1 MSNPLDVIVRTMEKA
16 REFMEYDFILGAEG
30 GESVMSPPRKQALAT
45 WQSFYHTTINGPG
58 QIVNRLLPI
67 VSQCKVVEADSL
79 RTSKIHMVRQMSRL
93 KIEFDSSFEKLL
105 DRLNNLTGE
114 VLVKALG
121 DNPMKADKYCLNGY
135 WLELQLE
142 VAQKIAKLTKFQ
154 NDLNLHCHS
163 ILAKVDYAD
172 LTGLIV
178 SQGPSANLP
187 STRRFAPNPAFIP
200 QDCPKSW
207 YTTASDT
214 ITDTEVKVIS
224 K

>member
-1 MSNPLDVIVRTMEKA
+1 MAELLPYYNQWART
-16 REFMEYDFILGAEG
+16 DCQ
-30 GESVMSPPRKQALAT
+30 SP
-45 WQSFYHTTINGPG
+45 
-58 QIVNRLLPI
+58 LPI

-121 DNPMKADKYCLNGY
+121 DNPMKADKDCLNRY

-163 ILAKVDYAD
+163 ILAKVDYTD
-172 LTGLIV
+172 LTRLIV